1 MKTRRQAI
9 YLGDSSEA
17 LQRVVRDHKTDLE
30 LGIETG
36 IVSHRRNDIPVW
48 RPANPF
54 GLGLDQSWRDGH
66 WRNLYEAR
74 VAVAPAEH
82 DGIYNRGT
90 VEVAGF
96 RTTLPVVRFTET
108 LALRRFLRQQ
118 LR

>member
-1 MKTRRQAI
+1 MKPGRQPV

-17 LQRVVRDHKTDLE
+17 LLRVVSDRNTDLR

-36 IVSHRRNDIPVW
+36 VVSHRRNEIPVW

-54 GLGLDQSWRDGH
+54 GIGLDQSWRDGH
-66 WRNLYEAR
+66 WRNLYEAK
-74 VAVAPAEH
+74 VAVAPAEQS
-82 DGIYNRGT
+82 GIYDRGP

-96 RTTLPVVRFTET
+96 PARLPVVRFTET